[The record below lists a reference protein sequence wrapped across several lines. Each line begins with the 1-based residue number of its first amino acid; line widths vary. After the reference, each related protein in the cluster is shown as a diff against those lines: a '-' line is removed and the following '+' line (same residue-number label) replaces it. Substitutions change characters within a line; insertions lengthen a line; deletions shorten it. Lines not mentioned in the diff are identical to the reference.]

1 MAEIGTERVEP
12 TVRVPEPLRDEP
24 KRERGSGPRRKPAR
38 ESDSPDDAPNP
49 EASEHQ
55 IDSLA

>member
-12 TVRVPEPLRDEP
+12 TVRVPERLRDEP
-24 KRERGSGPRRKPAR
+24 RREPRSGPRRRQAAETNSSEEAENP
-38 ESDSPDDAPNP
+38 DAPQH
-49 EASEHQ
+49 E

>member
-12 TVRVPEPLRDEP
+12 TVRVPERLRDEP
-24 KRERGSGPRRKPAR
+24 KREPRSGPRRKPAR
-38 ESDSPDDAPNP
+38 ESDSSDDAPNP
-49 EASEHQ
+49 EAPKHQ